1 MNNKSMVKYK
11 WMQNIIQT
19 ILIPHVLG
27 FYLII
32 IRRRN
37 QTIVH
42 MSHAQ
47 FFLSHIQHSLKKI

>member
-1 MNNKSMVKYK
+1 MVKYK
-11 WMQNIIQT
+11 RMQNIIQT

-37 QTIVH
+37 QTIFH

-47 FFLSHIQHSLKKI
+47 FFFISHIQHSLKKI